1 MDENKPIDQKS
12 LEQSLKNLLATKST
26 YSELLAATKM
36 YNKALGMS
44 ADTIA
49 DMERGLSSQISLSD
63 RLATQANYVV
73 NRGEKSLQLKRLS
86 TSIDEGALDIIQER
100 AQAEADMLLKQ
111 TMYKTGL
118 TGVYAEQAKSLVL
131 AQKMGFLSEEDLN
144 TKLSILATEQKKVNH
159 IKEEVELT
167 EQIADHIKEIK
178 EESMAWKHGF
188 DKILA
193 TSKAIAT
200 DPKALGAFFL
210 TQVGEK
216 IEHVNHAMH
225 ELVDTGMSAGEAINL
240 MREDFSLMSAM
251 GLSKV
256 ADVSKD
262 LVANFG
268 TAKVLTEAQRAAVG
282 EMATSFG
289 LAGEEA
295 AGLTMAL
302 SRMPGESKDS
312 AINFSETAKSIG
324 KMKGVIPSQLMK
336 EMAKNTGVM
345 ATFSKGGA
353 VGFASAAA
361 SAKKMGVELSSV
373 ASSAEKLLEFESSV
387 NAQMEASVL
396 IGKEL
401 NFSKMQE
408 AALAGDLNA
417 VMEEQAKIM
426 GQVGSLDQMNV
437 LQKKALADAM
447 GVTTEELVKMSE
459 AQKFSNQYFGENSTA
474 MDNAVGGLLKYGGAA
489 VGFIANNGMMLIT
502 GAQTIIQL
510 MTLNALRAQSTGLTN
525 LGIVSLIKQT
535 GTTIANTAAT
545 AANTVARWL
554 GIGAK
559 GAETAANTGLAASN
573 TAVAATSGPAAAGLG
588 VTASAAAIAIIPL
601 LGLAAAAIGFGFA
614 LKLAAPTIVGV
625 ATVIGNV
632 LIKAL
637 EMLPGIITS
646 VADGFT
652 KMFSAVSENIGTLL
666 LLGPALM
673 MIGTGLAFMG
683 TAGLVA
689 LPVINALTALGV
701 VGAALGSL
709 GVIGGEGG
717 AGNKDT
723 DDKINKLVNA
733 IDQFVQKTVP
743 IVIKL
748 DGNVLAR
755 GTFQGI
761 DNSRI
766 DKPKP

>member
-1 MDENKPIDQKS
+1 
-12 LEQSLKNLLATKST
+12 
-26 YSELLAATKM
+26 
-36 YNKALGMS
+36 
-44 ADTIA
+44 
-49 DMERGLSSQISLSD
+49 
-63 RLATQANYVV
+63 
-73 NRGEKSLQLKRLS
+73 
-86 TSIDEGALDIIQER
+86 
-100 AQAEADMLLKQ
+100 
-111 TMYKTGL
+111 
-118 TGVYAEQAKSLVL
+118 
-131 AQKMGFLSEEDLN
+131 
-144 TKLSILATEQKKVNH
+144 
-159 IKEEVELT
+159 
-167 EQIADHIKEIK
+167 
-178 EESMAWKHGF
+178 
-188 DKILA
+188 
-193 TSKAIAT
+193 
-200 DPKALGAFFL
+200 
-210 TQVGEK
+210 
-216 IEHVNHAMH
+216 MH

-373 ASSAEKLLEFESSV
+373 AGAAEKLLEFESSV

-459 AQKFSNQYFGENSTA
+459 AQKFSNQYFGENSTV
-474 MDNAVGGLLKYGGAA
+474 MDNLIGKGLKLGGGLVTLGKEYGMMALTVAQSIAQFATLKAIKAASIVQTNIDTASTTSNTVSKGLNTTQMAAYNAMRGAGLTATAAYTAAKNIETISENVNTGSKQRGIVSTIAMNAVNLIRNGVIAAGNVIMSAATGVMTLFSAGTVATGTAAGFAAVPMLALGAA
-489 VGFIANNGMMLIT
+489 V
-502 GAQTIIQL
+502 L
-510 MTLNALRAQSTGLTN
+510 M
-525 LGIVSLIKQT
+525 V
-535 GTTIANTAAT
+535 
-545 AANTVARWL
+545 
-554 GIGAK
+554 GIGI
-559 GAETAANTGLAASN
+559 GLAAYGVSKLFEQLAN
-573 TAVAATSGPAAAGLG
+573 VPIENLLALPVAFYGMASGL
-588 VTASAAAIAIIPL
+588 AAIAVSGL
-601 LGLAAAAIGFGFA
+601 LAMPTLLA
-614 LKLAAPTIVGV
+614 LKGLG
-625 ATVIGNV
+625 
-632 LIKAL
+632 AL
-637 EMLPGIITS
+637 
-646 VADGFT
+646 D
-652 KMFSAVSENIGTLL
+652 
-666 LLGPALM
+666 
-673 MIGTGLAFMG
+673 
-683 TAGLVA
+683 
-689 LPVINALTALGV
+689 
-701 VGAALGSL
+701 SL
-709 GVIGGEGG
+709 GGIGGEGG
-717 AGNKDT
+717 AG
-723 DDKINKLVNA
+723 DDGGMTELINEVKGLKLAMLTPVIVN
-733 IDQFVQKTVP
+733 
-743 IVIKL
+743 L
-748 DGNVLAR
+748 DGRKVAE
-755 GTFQGI
+755 GTRQATNYGI
-761 DNSRI
+761 TR
-766 DKPKP
+766 